1 MRTISLRLG
10 DGSEARL
17 ERLCQTLGLSQNEVV
32 KAGLDLLQQHSTSPA
47 ALAQGLWTDRQLFQC
62 GPKRRHHQPWAGS
75 FSAAASEAE
84 QAAEPA
90 AAR

>member
-1 MRTISLRLG
+1 
-10 DGSEARL
+10 
-17 ERLCQTLGLSQNEVV
+17 
-32 KAGLDLLQQHSTSPA
+32 LQQHSTSPA

>member
-1 MRTISLRLG
+1 MLTISLRLD

-17 ERLCQTLGLSQNEVV
+17 ERLCQTLGLSQTEVV

-47 ALAQGLWTDRQLFQC
+47 ALAQGLGLIGSFFQC